1 MKPKVL
7 ISKCLGFDHCRYN
20 GAMIAF
26 DLLDKMEGIIDFIPV
41 CPEVEIG
48 LGVPRESLRLI
59 ENNEKIDLVQPHTQR
74 YLTEEMEAYAKNI
87 AEKHS
92 DIDGLILKGR
102 SPSCGIKDVK
112 VYSGMEKSPVIGK
125 SQGIFAKGMAEG
137 FPHLSIEE
145 EGRLTNLEL
154 REHFFVKLYTVYNFK
169 NMAKNQSMNDL
180 ITFHARNKYLFFAYD
195 QSQKNKLGVIVAN
208 HEKKAFEEVAKDYL
222 EEMSILFSVLP
233 STKNYIN
240 AFQHIFGYF
249 SKHIS
254 KEEKVFVLDLIEK
267 YRKDQIHKSSIAS
280 VLESYAIKYHVTYLL
295 NQSIFEPFPEEL
307 IILNDSGRM

>member
-7 ISKCLGFDHCRYN
+7 ISKCLGFDYCRYN

-74 YLTEEMEAYAKNI
+74 YLTEEMETYAKNI
-87 AEKHS
+87 AQKHS

-137 FPHLSIEE
+137 FPHLLS
-145 EGRLTNLEL
+145 
-154 REHFFVKLYTVYNFK
+154 
-169 NMAKNQSMNDL
+169 L
-180 ITFHARNKYLFFAYD
+180 I
-195 QSQKNKLGVIVAN
+195 
-208 HEKKAFEEVAKDYL
+208 
-222 EEMSILFSVLP
+222 
-233 STKNYIN
+233 
-240 AFQHIFGYF
+240 HI
-249 SKHIS
+249 
-254 KEEKVFVLDLIEK
+254 
-267 YRKDQIHKSSIAS
+267 
-280 VLESYAIKYHVTYLL
+280 
-295 NQSIFEPFPEEL
+295 
-307 IILNDSGRM
+307 